1 MPSNT
6 NNSINFDKIWKI
18 LTLLL
23 SVIILPLFAWVWDTN
38 TSLAELNNDLGDT
51 EKVIT
56 NLETKIKE
64 ADDNTKSIIS
74 IEKDIEYMK
83 GSLERIERIIAN
95 G

>member
-6 NNSINFDKIWKI
+6 NNPINFDKIWKI
-18 LTLLL
+18 LTLFL

-38 TSLAELNNDLGDT
+38 TSLAELNNDLGDA
-51 EKVIT
+51 EKVII